1 MSSSL
6 TRNST
11 DRVSRPA
18 IVPYSVEAKP
28 NHLFF
33 ATNDYVYRSGS
44 TVEGVVVLVVQQEEL
59 QVIKRNTI
67 IICITTSERTKF
79 LEN

>member
-59 QVIKRNTI
+59 QVINEIQLLFVLQLQREQN
-67 IICITTSERTKF
+67 F
-79 LEN
+79 